1 MHVGVIRI
9 YLSLSGN
16 ASLKGKRQLIRPI
29 IAQVQN
35 RFNVSIAE
43 IEDQD
48 VWGSAVL
55 GISLVSSDKTVIDER
70 ITRLLNFIE
79 GGRFS
84 VRVIETQVEVIT
96 V

>member
-9 YLSLSGN
+9 HLSLSGN

-29 IAQVQN
+29 IVQVQN

-48 VWGSAVL
+48 KWGSGVL
-55 GISLVSSDKTVIDER
+55 GISLVSSDKAVIDET

-79 GGRFS
+79 SGRFS
-84 VRVIETQVEVIT
+84 VRVIETQIELIT